1 MCIKRIEQVFVSASA
16 GTQTEISRTAT
27 TGSNHSAT
35 EAPWVKS
42 KDESE
47 WGECDRIGLKIS
59 VGRSK
64 GDKEPEGAGVVVRG

>member
-1 MCIKRIEQVFVSASA
+1 MSALA

-27 TGSNHSAT
+27 TGSSHSVT

-47 WGECDRIGLKIS
+47 WGECDRMGLKIELGE
-59 VGRSK
+59 VK
-64 GDKEPEGAGVVVRG
+64 GTKDQRGAGVVVKG